1 MRKIG
6 ASSTLT
12 VYHDGQFWVG
22 TFERVEDEKLSVC
35 KVVFGGEPSAEEIQ
49 GLVCKQWNQLRFT
62 RAIELESAIP
72 KTPSNPK
79 RRQRE
84 ASRELAQLLAET
96 RWIAQFDA
104 ASCVNVL
111 ERTCPDFKGLHVNLY
126 DLLLPYADELA
137 RIASRA
143 AEK

>member
-22 TFERVEDEKLSVC
+22 TFARVEDEKLSVC
-35 KVVFGGEPSAEEIQ
+35 RIVFGAEPSAEEIQ
-49 GLVCKQWNQLRFT
+49 GLVCKQWNRLRFT

-84 ASRELAQLLAET
+84 ASRELAQRGPSTKAQQALSEEREADARARKAES
-96 RWIAQFDA
+96 REESDRAKQ
-104 ASCVNVL
+104 
-111 ERTCPDFKGLHVNLY
+111 ERFEQRRKKHKQKHRGH
-126 DLLLPYADELA
+126 
-137 RIASRA
+137 
-143 AEK
+143 

>member
-22 TFERVEDEKLSVC
+22 TFARVEDEKLSVC
-35 KVVFGGEPSAEEIQ
+35 KVVFGAEPSAEEIQ
-49 GLVCKQWNQLRFT
+49 GLVCKQWNRLRFT

-84 ASRELAQLLAET
+84 ASRELAQRGPSTKAQQALSEERETLARQRKT
-96 RWIAQFDA
+96 A
-104 ASCVNVL
+104 ASKRRAQ
-111 ERTCPDFKGLHVNLY
+111 ERRERFERCQEKRKQKHKG
-126 DLLLPYADELA
+126 
-137 RIASRA
+137 R
-143 AEK
+143 